1 MAMSESD
8 PPLYVTFR
16 IADRSTLREVID
28 EYQSMGPSVQ
38 TITIVDPANDRSEPL
53 SIEVGHLTE
62 KQWEALRIAH
72 EKGHYSSPRG
82 GHLEEIADELGVSK
96 SAASQRLRA
105 AESKIIPAILG
116 TANPPSAGSTGK
128 RARDA

>member
-1 MAMSESD
+1 MSDSD

-16 IADRSTLREVID
+16 IADRSTLRKVVEQ
-28 EYQSMGPSVQ
+28 YSSMGPSVQ
-38 TITIVDPANDRSEPL
+38 TITIIDPTNDRSEPL

-72 EKGHYSSPRG
+72 KLGHYSSPRG
-82 GHLEEIADELGVSK
+82 GHLDEIADELGISK
-96 SAASQRLRA
+96 SAVSQRLRA

-116 TANPPSAGSTGK
+116 TTQAQTSES
-128 RARDA
+128 

>member
-1 MAMSESD
+1 MSESD

-16 IADRSTLREVID
+16 IADRSTLREVIE

-116 TANPPSAGSTGK
+116 TANPPATGSTEK

>member
-1 MAMSESD
+1 MSDSD

-16 IADRSTLREVID
+16 IADRSTLREIIE
-28 EYQSMGPSVQ
+28 EYQSMGPNVQ
-38 TITIVDPANDRSEPL
+38 TITIIDPENDRSKPL

-62 KQWEALRIAH
+62 KQWEALRVAH

-82 GHLEEIADELGVSK
+82 GHLEEIANELDISK
-96 SAASQRLRA
+96 SAVSQRLRA

-116 TANPPSAGSTGK
+116 TANPAPSEQ
-128 RARDA
+128 RAKDA

>member
-1 MAMSESD
+1 MSDSD

-16 IADRSTLREVID
+16 IADRTTLREVI
-28 EYQSMGPSVQ
+28 EKYQSMGPNIQ
-38 TITIVDPANDRSEPL
+38 TITIVDPKNDKTQPL

-62 KQWEALRIAH
+62 KQWEALRVAH

-82 GHLEEIADELGVSK
+82 GHLDEIAAELGISK
-96 SAASQRLRA
+96 SAVSQRLRA

-116 TANPPSAGSTGK
+116 TSNPVSSEQ
-128 RARDA
+128 RAKDA

>member
-1 MAMSESD
+1 MSESD

>member
-1 MAMSESD
+1 MSDSD

-16 IADRSTLREVID
+16 IADRTTLREVI
-28 EYQSMGPSVQ
+28 EKYQSMGPDIQ
-38 TITIVDPANDRSEPL
+38 TITIVDPENDQTKPL

-62 KQWEALRIAH
+62 KQWEALRVAH

-82 GHLEEIADELGVSK
+82 GHLDEIAAELGISK
-96 SAASQRLRA
+96 SAVSQRLRA

-116 TANPPSAGSTGK
+116 TSNPASSEQ
-128 RARDA
+128 RAKDA